1 MKFVFALV
9 LGTALLTAPA
19 AFATPG
25 WDQPSVSA
33 MPQSMLSYGSIPPA
47 TAAERQQTLAAAARP
62 APNGSSNVVPNA
74 PPSAN
79 PAGAGAS
86 SSATLAEH
94 GEVGTTAGSNARATS
109 DLPASR

>member
-1 MKFVFALV
+1 MKSLFCVM
-9 LGTALLTAPA
+9 LGTGMLAASA

-33 MPQSMLSYGSIPPA
+33 MPQSELSYGAISSPSR
-47 TAAERQQTLAAAARP
+47 AERQQALASADQP
-62 APNGSSNVVPNA
+62 APNGPGNVVPNA

-86 SSATLAEH
+86 SSASLAEH
-94 GEVGTTAGSNARATS
+94 GEVGTTAGSNARPS